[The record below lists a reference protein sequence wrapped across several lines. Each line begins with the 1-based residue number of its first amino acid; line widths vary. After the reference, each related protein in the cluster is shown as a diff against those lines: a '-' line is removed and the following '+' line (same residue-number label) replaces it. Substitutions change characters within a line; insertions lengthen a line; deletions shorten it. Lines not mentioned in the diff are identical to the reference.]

1 MVRKSAGGSMEHS
14 QMRVAGVGF
23 RTGVSLESLQEVLS
37 KVEAS
42 GGAVSAF
49 ATIHKKSDDPRLLAL
64 AKARDLPIHAADVKG
79 VETPTKSERVMEMHG
94 TGSVAEAA
102 ALIVAGIGATITVRR
117 ISSADGMATAA
128 IAEVL
133 GEKK

>member
-1 MVRKSAGGSMEHS
+1 
-14 QMRVAGVGF
+14 MRVAGIGF
-23 RTGVSLESLQEVLS
+23 RTGASFRSLQEVLT
-37 KVEAS
+37 KVES
-42 GGAVSAF
+42 IGGSVSAF
-49 ATIHKKSDDPRLLAL
+49 ATIEKKSGDPSLLAL
-64 AKARDLPIHAADVKG
+64 AQLHGVPIHAADVKG
-79 VETPTKSERVMEMHG
+79 VATPTQSDRIMEMHS

-102 ALIVAGIGATITVRR
+102 ALVIAGPGSTITVQR

>member
-1 MVRKSAGGSMEHS
+1 
-14 QMRVAGVGF
+14 MRVAGIGF
-23 RTGVSLESLQEVLS
+23 RRGAPLESLQEVLS
-37 KVEAS
+37 KVLAK
-42 GGAVSAF
+42 GGGVAAF
-49 ATIHKKSDDPRLLAL
+49 ATVSKKSGDPTLIAL
-64 AKARDLPIHAADVKG
+64 AEMHGVPIHAAEVRG
-79 VETPTKSERVMEMHG
+79 VETPTKSDRILKMHG

-102 ALIVAGIGATITVRR
+102 ALVVAGPGSSITVRR